1 MTPGAG
7 CVPFGDLVDYWT
19 GELVEAEAFHVEEHV
34 FTCDACADR
43 LAEIAACGQGIAA
56 AMRESRVQV
65 VITESVLNALQRAGV
80 RIRSYTLVPGQTVPC
95 AVWPDD
101 QLVVGRLRGDFT
113 GFERVSLAVAMND
126 QELARAHDVPVPGG
140 PGEILDAI
148 PAARLRQLPSCQ
160 LRLTLSGTRG
170 GREEVI
176 GRYGL
181 EHSAT
186 T

>member
-1 MTPGAG
+1 MTPDPI
-7 CVPFGDLVDYWT
+7 CVAFGDLVDYWT
-19 GELVEAEAFHVEEHV
+19 GELAEAEAAHVEEHV
-34 FTCDACADR
+34 FACGACADR
-43 LAEIAACGQGIAA
+43 LADIAALGEGIAA
-56 AMRESRVQV
+56 AVRGSRVQV
-65 VITESVLNALQRAGV
+65 VITESVFNALQRAGV

-113 GFERVSLAVAMND
+113 GFERVSLAFAMND
-126 QELARAHDVPVPGG
+126 QELARAHDVPVPAG

-148 PAARLRQLPSCQ
+148 PAARLRQLPTCQ

-176 GRYGL
+176 GTYGL

-186 T
+186 V

>member
-1 MTPGAG
+1 MTPDSI
-7 CVPFGDLVDYWT
+7 CVAFGDLVDYWT
-19 GELVEAEAFHVEEHV
+19 GELAKADAVQVEEHL
-34 FTCDACADR
+34 FACGACADR
-43 LAEIAACGQGIAA
+43 LADIAALGDGIAA
-56 AMRESRVQV
+56 AVQDSRVQT

-80 RIRSYTLVPGQTVPC
+80 RIRSYTLAPGQTVPC

-113 GFERVSLAVAMND
+113 GFERVSLAFAMND
-126 QELARAHDVPVPGG
+126 QEMARAHDVPVPGG
-140 PGEILDAI
+140 PGELLDAI

-176 GRYGL
+176 GTYGL
-181 EHSAT
+181 EHSVVT
-186 T
+186 

>member
-1 MTPGAG
+1 MSPDPI
-7 CVPFGDLVDYWT
+7 CVAFGDLVDYWT
-19 GELVEAEAFHVEEHV
+19 ADLAAAEAAYVEEHL
-34 FTCDACADR
+34 FACSACADR
-43 LAEIAACGQGIAA
+43 LADIVALGEGVAA
-56 AMRESRVQV
+56 AIRGSRVQV

-95 AVWPDD
+95 AVWPAD

-113 GFERVSLAVAMND
+113 GFERVSLAFAMND
-126 QELARAHDVPVPGG
+126 QEMARSHDVPVPSG

-176 GRYGL
+176 GTYGL

-186 T
+186 

>member
-1 MTPGAG
+1 MTPDSM
-7 CVPFGDLVDYWT
+7 CVAFDDLVDYWT
-19 GELVEAEAFHVEEHV
+19 GELAEAEAARVEEHV
-34 FTCDACADR
+34 FACGSCADR
-43 LAEIAACGQGIAA
+43 LADIAACGKGIAA
-56 AMRESRVQV
+56 AVRGSRVQV

-80 RIRSYTLVPGQTVPC
+80 RIRSYTLAPGQTVPC

-113 GFERVSLAVAMND
+113 GFERVTLAVAMND
-126 QELARAHDVPVPGG
+126 QEMARAHDVPVPGG

-148 PAARLRQLPSCQ
+148 PAERLRQLPSCQ

-176 GRYGL
+176 GTYSL

-186 T
+186 P